1 MYRTEPWTVLIYS
14 THDVSCIKSFL
25 HLNSDQCIWHKP
37 DTHDI
42 YICIYALIYKR
53 TVFLIYMNWTIE
65 LSICTVT
72 VGSTAS
78 VGGLLHT
85 DMMLQN
91 YTRNT
96 CIIDA
101 KCIPMNSLC
110 GAWSTGAHWTPE
122 VCATKLGWYLCVCP
136 WCVANHTVLPCNI
149 YEKSCF
155 VDIYLKIIQFQC
167 QPKHTDLAGAEFY
180 RLLCRKF

>member
-1 MYRTEPWTVLIYS
+1 MYPHEQSMWCLEHRRSLDSRSLRHWIGLVCVCVALKCSEPYNS
-14 THDVSCIKSFL
+14 TLQYKKS
-25 HLNSDQCIWHKP
+25 
-37 DTHDI
+37 
-42 YICIYALIYKR
+42 
-53 TVFLIYMNWTIE
+53 V
-65 LSICTVT
+65 CTVT

-122 VCATKLGWYLCVCP
+122 VCATKLGWYSCVCP

-155 VDIYLKIIQFQC
+155 VDIYLKIFLFKC
-167 QPKHTDLAGAEFY
+167 QPKHTNLAGAEFY
-180 RLLCRKF
+180 SLLCRKF